1 MAELNLAGGAE
12 NLWACTVTI
21 KSGASESEAVATQ
34 GHALSTVFMPGAWT
48 AADIVVK
55 AGLTI
60 DSLVSGQANQKTGN
74 AAASVYTAFPT
85 GDAVFAPYISIQSV
99 DAAGAAVPQA
109 ADRVLTLI
117 FRRFVS

>member
-12 NLWACTVTI
+12 NLWGATVTI
-21 KSGASESEAVATQ
+21 KSGASESEPVCTQ
-34 GHALSTVFMPGAWT
+34 GRALSTVFMSAAWT

-60 DSLVSGQANQKTGN
+60 DNLVSGQANQKTGN
-74 AAASVYTAFPT
+74 AAANVYTAFPT

-99 DAAGAAVPQA
+99 DNTGAAVPQA